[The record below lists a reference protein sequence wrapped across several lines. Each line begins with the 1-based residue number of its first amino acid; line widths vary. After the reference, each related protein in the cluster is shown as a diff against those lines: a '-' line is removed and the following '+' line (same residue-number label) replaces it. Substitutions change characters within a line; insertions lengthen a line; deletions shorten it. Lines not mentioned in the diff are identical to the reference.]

1 MGDAVLVGPLV
12 ERIAS
17 IDWACQY
24 DQQGARQKGQELS
37 FHDSCYSI
45 RYCRIPPLKSFAS
58 MPVSG
63 RARQLRGA
71 RRLTTRTDVPEFSL
85 SGDRDPSAQH
95 PRAEVARFRGV
106 ITVTSGLSD
115 RCHRHRVSPPFL
127 RPASSLTTVARTP
140 RS

>member
-1 MGDAVLVGPLV
+1 
-12 ERIAS
+12 
-17 IDWACQY
+17 
-24 DQQGARQKGQELS
+24 
-37 FHDSCYSI
+37 DSCYSI

-95 PRAEVARFRGV
+95 PPAEVARFRGV

-140 RS
+140 RSPSKVSFRRIQQLLRQPVPGRGLVVPCWPD